1 MATDWRSIPSL
12 TALRAFAATAE
23 LRSFSQAARVLNV
36 THAAVAQQVRALED
50 HLGRPLVQREGR
62 GVGLTADGEQLAEA
76 LGEGFAAFQRGFEA
90 LRAGEADRPVR
101 VTLTAS
107 FAAQWLMPRLKDFWQ
122 KHPDIGLSLHPESR
136 VVDLHRDRMDLG
148 IRYGAGAWPG
158 VDSVYLTSAH
168 MVIAGAPGLLG
179 DRTDLSIR
187 EMADMDWI
195 LSRTWPEQ
203 DAYLRQLGLDPEAL
217 NRTDI
222 NSEELAIAAA
232 RQGLGLVIESVA
244 LIESDVSEGRLRI
257 VHESREKL
265 PAYFIVTLPGPK
277 RAAVR
282 SFLKWLGSGSIGPG
296 SAR

>member
-50 HLGRPLVQREGR
+50 QLGRPLVQREGR
-62 GVGLTADGEQLAEA
+62 GVSLTADGEQLAQA
-76 LGEGFAAFQRGFEA
+76 LGEGFAAFQRGLEA
-90 LRAGEADRPVR
+90 LRTGEADRPVR

-107 FAAQWLMPRLKDFWQ
+107 FAAQWLMPRLRDFWDR
-122 KHPDIGLSLHPESR
+122 HPDIGLSLHPDSK
-136 VVDLHRDRMDLG
+136 VVDLHRERMDLG
-148 IRYGAGAWPG
+148 IRYGNGEWPG
-158 VDSVYLTSAH
+158 VEATYLASARL
-168 MVIAGAPGLLG
+168 VIAGAPSLIG
-179 DRTDLSIR
+179 DRATLSMTDLS
-187 EMADMDWI
+187 AMDWI

-203 DAYLRQLGLDPEAL
+203 DTYLRQLGLDPESL

-232 RQGLGLVIESVA
+232 RQGLGLVVESAA
-244 LIESDVSEGRLRI
+244 LIEADVADGRLRI

-265 PAYFIVTLPGPK
+265 PAYFVVTLPGPK
-277 RAAVR
+277 RAAAR
-282 SFLKWLGSGSIGPG
+282 AFLKWL
-296 SAR
+296 SAQS

>member
-1 MATDWRSIPSL
+1 MATDWRSLPSM

-50 HLGRPLVQREGR
+50 QLGRPLVQREGR
-62 GVGLTADGEQLAEA
+62 GVSLTTDGEQLAEA
-76 LGEGFAAFQRGFEA
+76 LGEGFAAFQRGLEA

-101 VTLTAS
+101 VSLTAS
-107 FAAQWLMPRLKDFWQ
+107 FAAQWLMPRLKEFWAQ
-122 KHPDIGLSLHPESR
+122 HPDIGLSLHPDSR
-136 VVDLHRDRMDLG
+136 VVDLHRERMDLA
-148 IRYGAGAWPG
+148 IRYGNGDWPG
-158 VDSVYLTSAH
+158 VEATYLTSAR
-168 MVIAGAPGLLG
+168 MVIAGAPGLIG
-179 DRTDLSIR
+179 ERYLSLQ
-187 EMADMDWI
+187 ELAGMDWI

-203 DAYLRQLGLDPEAL
+203 DTWLRQLGLDPETL

-244 LIESDVSEGRLRI
+244 LIESDVSDGRLRI

-277 RAAVR
+277 RAAAR
-282 SFLKWLGSGSIGPG
+282 AFQKWLTVQS
-296 SAR
+296 